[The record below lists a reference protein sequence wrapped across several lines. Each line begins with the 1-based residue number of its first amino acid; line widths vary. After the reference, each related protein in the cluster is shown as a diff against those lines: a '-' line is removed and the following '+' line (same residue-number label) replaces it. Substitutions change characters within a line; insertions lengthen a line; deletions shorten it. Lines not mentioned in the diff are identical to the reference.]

1 MSLPCSSTPGLP
13 VPAPR
18 CGAVPAHSAASGF
31 EVCDEDKGYLSRED
45 FKVALVMLFGYKP
58 SKVEV
63 DSVMSSVRRENSG
76 LLFETFLN
84 LMSAEKA
91 TPLHSNETRQIF
103 TAFDVQDRRFFLT
116 FGDFKKAFSS
126 VSPKLC
132 ERIIVEAFKEVNQ
145 DSDGRVSFKE
155 FECAIKYGQD
165 EVSAVYFA

>member
-1 MSLPCSSTPGLP
+1 
-13 VPAPR
+13 
-18 CGAVPAHSAASGF
+18 F

-58 SKVEV
+58 SKIAIDLEK
-63 DSVMSSVRRENSG
+63 SVFLSSVKKNEMTG

-132 ERIIVEAFKEVNQ
+132 ERIIVEAFK
-145 DSDGRVSFKE
+145 
-155 FECAIKYGQD
+155 
-165 EVSAVYFA
+165 

>member
-1 MSLPCSSTPGLP
+1 
-13 VPAPR
+13 
-18 CGAVPAHSAASGF
+18 GF

-58 SKVEV
+58 SKI
-63 DSVMSSVRRENSG
+63 RNG

-132 ERIIVEAFKEVNQ
+132 ERIIVEAFK
-145 DSDGRVSFKE
+145 
-155 FECAIKYGQD
+155 
-165 EVSAVYFA
+165 